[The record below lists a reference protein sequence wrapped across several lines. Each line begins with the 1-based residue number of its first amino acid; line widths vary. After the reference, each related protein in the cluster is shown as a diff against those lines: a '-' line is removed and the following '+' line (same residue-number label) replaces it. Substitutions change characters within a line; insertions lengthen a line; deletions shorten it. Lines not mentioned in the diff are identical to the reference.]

1 MIRLDKN
8 KRLFSI
14 ATLSVIISIIFIG
27 LILIIPMFFEF
38 FWNDALRTI
47 LANSTYAFRFITEL
61 GGTLIY
67 LAIFFTIYWGINK
80 NFARNLLMVYVAS
93 NFINFYAKS
102 LIGNERPPE
111 SNWYLIS
118 ASHLST
124 PSGHAQSS
132 SVFWGYTA
140 IKSRRMAMWIIS
152 ISIIILVGLS
162 RIYLGVHWFGDVLT
176 GWLFG
181 IILLNIAWILELQI
195 KTTERKYNKTIVYL
209 SLALFGFIV
218 MILTESFLQI
228 DYNFGSPGGQMIGL
242 GLGFA
247 IEDRYVKFDVSKNIE
262 KFWKI
267 ILRIFIGIVL
277 IAIVYLMIYLLID
290 TDIYWMN
297 AIHYIITL
305 FLGIVIWP
313 VIFKKLNL

>member
-1 MIRLDKN
+1 LDEN
-8 KRLFSI
+8 KRFIII
-14 ATLSVIISIIFIG
+14 ATFTIIISIVIIG
-27 LILIIPMFFEF
+27 FILIVPMFFEF
-38 FWNDALRTI
+38 FWNDTLRAL

-80 NFARNLLMVYVAS
+80 NLGRNLLVVYVAS
-93 NFINFYAKS
+93 NFVNFYAKS
-102 LIGNERPPE
+102 LIENERPPE

-132 SVFWGYTA
+132 TVFWGYTA
-140 IKSRRMAMWIIS
+140 MKSRRIAMWIIS

-162 RIYLGVHWFGDVLT
+162 RIYLGVHWLGDVLT

-181 IILLNIAWILELQI
+181 IIILNIAWILELQI

-209 SLALFGFIV
+209 SLALFGFIL
-218 MILTESFLQI
+218 MILTETFFQI
-228 DYNFGSPGGQMIGL
+228 EYNFGSPGGQMIGL

-247 IEDRYVKFDVSKNIE
+247 IEDRYVNFDVNKNIE
-262 KFWKI
+262 KVWKI
-267 ILRIFIGIVL
+267 ILRILIGILL
-277 IAIVYLMIYLLID
+277 IAVVYLIIYLIID
-290 TDIYWMN
+290 TDVFWMN

-305 FLGIVIWP
+305 LLGIVIWP
-313 VIFKKLNL
+313 AIFKKLNL